1 MEKPRQVEMY
11 KIEDKVLE
19 LFEVTTWH
27 YKSHDPNPLPNPCRN
42 VKRIAEGLEV
52 KGKYLGTVTGI
63 HRIIYGSKPS
73 HT

>member
-11 KIEDKVLE
+11 KIEDKVLK
-19 LFEVTTWH
+19 LFEVTMWH
-27 YKSHDPNPLPNPCRN
+27 YKSHDPNPLANPCRN
-42 VKRIAEGLEV
+42 VKRIAQGLKV
-52 KGKYLGTVTGI
+52 KGKYLETVKGI

>member
-11 KIEDKVLE
+11 KIEDRVLK
-19 LFEVTTWH
+19 LFEVTMWH

-42 VKRIAEGLEV
+42 VKRIAEGLKV
-52 KGKYLGTVTGI
+52 KEKYLETVKGI
-63 HRIIYGSKPS
+63 HRIIYGYKPS